1 MLVRG
6 DDPPEPPA
14 WRVRRGGAV
23 GGLVTV
29 GRLGAVV
36 GLGAVG
42 RLGAV
47 VGLGAVGR
55 LGAVVGLGV
64 VGCLGAV
71 VGLGRSEAW
80 VRWSA
85 WSVLAR
91 ARRGLPG
98 VFVIG

>member
-36 GLGAVG
+36 GLGPVG
-42 RLGAV
+42 GLGAV
-47 VGLGAVGR
+47 VGLVGPGAGAKGITGGFR
-55 LGAVVGLGV
+55 YWLGQKKG
-64 VGCLGAV
+64 
-71 VGLGRSEAW
+71 E
-80 VRWSA
+80 
-85 WSVLAR
+85 
-91 ARRGLPG
+91 
-98 VFVIG
+98 

>member
-36 GLGAVG
+36 GLGVVG

-47 VGLGAVGR
+47 VGLGPVGG
-55 LGAVVGLGV
+55 LGAVVGL
-64 VGCLGAV
+64 VGPGAGAKGITGGFRYWLGQKK
-71 VGLGRSEAW
+71 GE
-80 VRWSA
+80 
-85 WSVLAR
+85 
-91 ARRGLPG
+91 
-98 VFVIG
+98 

>member
-6 DDPPEPPA
+6 DNPPEPPA

-36 GLGAVG
+36 GLGVVG
-42 RLGAV
+42 R
-47 VGLGAVGR
+47 
-55 LGAVVGLGV
+55 
-64 VGCLGAV
+64 LGAV